1 MMTEERFHEDESR
14 GHARMDYAE
23 ARKKSHEMQQRIEWL
38 LELQEH
44 PEQLTDEQFLDEP
57 SGKAERQQILAD
69 DEMRQLVKQLG
80 FAKRAFKHDAL
91 KNDIPDVDAEW
102 EKFAVSHADEL
113 TNAAR
118 AEGKLA
124 CTMPCKEEEDES
136 QLDALDE
143 DEHKSRFVI
152 RLATH
157 KILGRAKRQSR
168 AAASFIGVLLASGIA
183 FAAIQVVRNINTP
196 KPQLPTTEQTTIEP
210 VTSLSADT
218 VKADTIPIEPY
229 IFDNV
234 PLDSML
240 TAIAAAYGVGVEFEN
255 DAARGLRFHFVWK
268 REDSLDRVV
277 EKLNT
282 FEAVNIGME
291 GKTLVVR

>member
-23 ARKKSHEMQQRIEWL
+23 ARKKSHEMQKRIEWL

-44 PEQLTDEQFLDEP
+44 PEQLTDEQL
-57 SGKAERQQILAD
+57 QQILAD

-91 KNDIPDVDAEW
+91 KNDIPDVEGEW
-102 EKFAVSHADEL
+102 EKFAATHAEEL

-136 QLDALDE
+136 QLEILDE
-143 DEHKSRFVI
+143 GEYKP
-152 RLATH
+152 RLRAH
-157 KILGRAKRQSR
+157 LSPRKI
-168 AAASFIGVLLASGIA
+168 AASVIGVLLASCIA
-183 FAAIQVVRNINTP
+183 FATIQVVRNISTP
-196 KPQLPTTEQTTIEP
+196 KPQQPTTEQTTDIDP
-210 VTSLSADT
+210 VTSLPADT
-218 VKADTIPIEPY
+218 VQADTISVEPY
-229 IFDNV
+229 IFNNV

-240 TAIAAAYGVGVEFEN
+240 TAIAAAHRVQVEFKNE
-255 DAARGLRFHFVWK
+255 AVRHLRFHFVWK
-268 REDSLDRVV
+268 RKDSLSRVV
-277 EKLNT
+277 EKLNN
-282 FEAVNIGME
+282 FEAVNIVEEDKM
-291 GKTLVVR
+291 LVVR

>member
-1 MMTEERFHEDESR
+1 MMTEE
-14 GHARMDYAE
+14 
-23 ARKKSHEMQQRIEWL
+23 KRIEWL

-44 PEQLTDEQFLDEP
+44 PEQLTDEQL
-57 SGKAERQQILAD
+57 QQILAD
-69 DEMRQLVKQLG
+69 DEMRQLVQQLG

-91 KNDIPDVDAEW
+91 KNDTPDVEGEW
-102 EKFAVSHADEL
+102 EKFAASHAEEL

-143 DEHKSRFVI
+143 EKAKPHFHIYLFS
-152 RLATH
+152 H
-157 KILGRAKRQSR
+157 KI
-168 AAASFIGVLLASGIA
+168 AASFIGVLLASGIA
-183 FAAIQVVRNINTP
+183 FAAIQVVRNISTP
-196 KPQLPTTEQTTIEP
+196 KPQLPTTEQTTDTEP
-210 VTSLSADT
+210 VASLHADT
-218 VKADTIPIEPY
+218 VKADTIPVEPY
-229 IFDNV
+229 VFNNV

-240 TAIAAAYGVGVEFEN
+240 TTIAAAYGVGVEFEN
-255 DAARGLRFHFVWK
+255 EAARHLRFHFVWK
-268 REDSLDRVV
+268 REDSLSRVV

-291 GKTLVVR
+291 DKTLVVK

>member
-23 ARKKSHEMQQRIEWL
+23 ARNKSHEMQQRIEWL
-38 LELQEH
+38 LELQDH
-44 PEQLTDEQFLDEP
+44 PEQLTDEQL
-57 SGKAERQQILAD
+57 QQILAD
-69 DEMRQLVKQLG
+69 DEMRHLVQQLG

-91 KNDIPDVDAEW
+91 KNDTPDVEGEW
-102 EKFAVSHADEL
+102 EKFAASHSEEM

-136 QLDALDE
+136 QLEILDE
-143 DEHKSRFVI
+143 GEYKP
-152 RLATH
+152 RLRAYLAPR
-157 KILGRAKRQSR
+157 KI
-168 AAASFIGVLLASGIA
+168 AASFIAVLLASGIA
-183 FAAIQVVRNINTP
+183 FAAIQVVRNISTP
-196 KPQLPTTEQTTIEP
+196 KPQQPTTEQTTDIDP
-210 VTSLSADT
+210 VTFLPADT
-218 VKADTIPIEPY
+218 VQADTISVEPY
-229 IFDNV
+229 IFNNV

-240 TAIAAAYGVGVEFEN
+240 TAIATAHGVGVKFEN
-255 DAARGLRFHFVWK
+255 EAARHLRFHFVWK
-268 REDSLDRVV
+268 REDSLSRVV

-291 GKTLVVR
+291 DKTLVVK